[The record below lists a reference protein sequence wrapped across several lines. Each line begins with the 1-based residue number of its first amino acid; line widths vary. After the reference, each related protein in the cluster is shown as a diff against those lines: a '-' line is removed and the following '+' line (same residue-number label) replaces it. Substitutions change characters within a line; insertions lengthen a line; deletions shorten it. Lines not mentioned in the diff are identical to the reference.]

1 MYRSIL
7 DGLDDIGL
15 HRLNRSEGQELVQG
29 EEPDSSYRLGDVE
42 IDLFDVGEPSLVE
55 YLLPGRRSGE
65 VVGKVGV
72 DQQFD
77 EMDLYVESSSEL
89 KEVERALASFPETAF
104 SYE

>member
-1 MYRSIL
+1 M
-7 DGLDDIGL
+7 
-15 HRLNRSEGQELVQG
+15 
-29 EEPDSSYRLGDVE
+29 
-42 IDLFDVGEPSLVE
+42 
-55 YLLPGRRSGE
+55 
-65 VVGKVGV
+65 VGKVGV